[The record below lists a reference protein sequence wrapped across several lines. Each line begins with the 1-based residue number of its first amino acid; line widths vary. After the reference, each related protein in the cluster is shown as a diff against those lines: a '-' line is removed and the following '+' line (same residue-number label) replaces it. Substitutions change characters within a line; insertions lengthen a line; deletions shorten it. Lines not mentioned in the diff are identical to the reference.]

1 MSTAH
6 SPWAIEVNGLTR
18 TFGEFRAVD
27 DVTFQVRR
35 GSIFGFLGPNGS
47 GKTTVVRMICGLLSA
62 TAGSAT
68 LDGLDVASHP
78 QQIRTRFG
86 YMNQKFSLYTDLT
99 VRENLTFFGRCFGIR
114 GNELRSR
121 VDELLDML
129 GLAPYANRRA
139 GMLSGGWKQRL
150 SLGAALIHRPPVLFL
165 DEPTAGIDPV
175 ARRDLWN
182 LLFEL
187 SAQGITIFVT
197 THYMDEAE
205 RCSDIAYIY
214 LSKLLVKGTP
224 SSLKQLPQVTGAGE
238 RWAELFC
245 TSPAHA
251 LPTVRPLPGVAEA
264 TIFGETLHLKVND
277 QFDEDALRR
286 ALQDIGQSDMALR
299 DVSPSLEDVFVSLTR
314 QASEARHV

>member
-1 MSTAH
+1 MNAVQ
-6 SPWAIEVNGLTR
+6 SPWAIETNGLTR
-18 TFGEFRAVD
+18 DFGEFRAVD
-27 DVTFQVRR
+27 DVTFQVKR

-47 GKTTVVRMICGLLSA
+47 GKTTVVRMICGLLAAS
-62 TAGSAT
+62 AGSAT
-68 LDGLDVASHP
+68 LDGLDVASNP
-78 QQIRTRFG
+78 KEIRTRFG
-86 YMNQKFSLYTDLT
+86 YMNQKFSLYGDLT

-114 GNELRSR
+114 GGALKTR
-121 VDELLDML
+121 VGELLDLL
-129 GLAPYANRRA
+129 GLKPYADRRA

-224 SSLKQLPQVTGAGE
+224 SSLKKLGQVTGPGE
-238 RWAELFC
+238 RWTELYC
-245 TSPAHA
+245 SSPAHA
-251 LPTVRPLPGVAEA
+251 LPPVRSLPGVTEA
-264 TIFGETLHLKVND
+264 TIFGETLHLKVNNHFD
-277 QFDEDALRR
+277 QASLNGALGG
-286 ALQDIGQSDMALR
+286 IGQPDFTLR

-314 QASEARHV
+314 QAAEAQHV